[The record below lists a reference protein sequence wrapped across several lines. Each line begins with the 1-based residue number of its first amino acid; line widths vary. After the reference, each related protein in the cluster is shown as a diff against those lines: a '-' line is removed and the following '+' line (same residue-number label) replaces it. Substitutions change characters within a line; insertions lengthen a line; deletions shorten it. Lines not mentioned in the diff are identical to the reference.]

1 MDMTNALASKQGAL
15 APLKAADP
23 KDVLNRILNEQSTK
37 EIAASF
43 GVTRSALNQ
52 WLLNVAEDDWK
63 AAQVIRA
70 YKRKE
75 DAEDELDGAADALS
89 LARARERLRAA
100 QWDLERVCRRIYGQ
114 DQPPAGLQPIQINI
128 GIRREGATN
137 AVQHDVIEGTVSN
150 EAK

>member
-1 MDMTNALASKQGAL
+1 MTNALASKQGAL